1 MPTKKSLPIII
12 SDIDGVVCNLME
24 QVTLAIWQDYGILA
38 PQEYCLQY
46 NVGRGLYRYV
56 KEVFDSP
63 AAFDRYLVGRV
74 YLNSEVLKAAKPY
87 YDVLERYLEFQA
99 QVGVGRLTLFTSRTS
114 VRATVAWC
122 QVWGFFDYPAVAVHK
137 SCYLENAVRD
147 IRARGNKEEIWVIDD
162 NPADLRALAK
172 VKDPLNKLRIMRMP
186 QPWNDANIPGTEG
199 SPLPEL
205 DRLLGRK

>member
-1 MPTKKSLPIII
+1 MSTKKQLPIII

-24 QVTLAIWQDYGILA
+24 QVTLAIWQDYGILV

-63 AAFDRYLVGRV
+63 VSFNRYLVGRV

-87 YDVLERYLEFQA
+87 YDVLERYQNYR
-99 QVGVGRLTLFTSRTS
+99 GRPGSCLMFFTSRSARRPTEAWFDS
-114 VRATVAWC
+114 WLYGVPVLFTWSKAKWLYLNIDGLRRA
-122 QVWGFFDYPAVAVHK
+122 
-137 SCYLENAVRD
+137 E
-147 IRARGNKEEIWVIDD
+147 EEIWVIDD

-172 VKDPLNKLRIMRMP
+172 VKDPLNKLRVMRMP
-186 QPWNDANIPGTEG
+186 QPWNDANIPGAEG
-199 SPLPEL
+199 SPLLEL
-205 DRLLGRK
+205 DKILCRKS